1 MPSLFQTTE
10 GHIRDNSLVIQVS
23 KVSQES
29 QEREQYVGLI
39 VIILILSYV
48 VFYSFRFLTCINKL
62 LWTRRI
68 CC

>member
-10 GHIRDNSLVIQVS
+10 GHLRDNSLVIQVS

-39 VIILILSYV
+39 VIFLSCSIVLYI
-48 VFYSFRFLTCINKL
+48 FRFLTCINKL